1 MINKAQNALLAHTI
15 QFFNRAIRITFGCP
29 AILEKFDHAVSV
41 AEHATPPSLLKFVS
55 ARYFSSTHISHIQ
68 VLNFK
73 VEISAAQLQI
83 L

>member
-15 QFFNRAIRITFGCP
+15 QFFNRAIRTTFGCP

-41 AEHATPPSLLKFVS
+41 AEHAHHATPPSLLKFVS
-55 ARYFSSTHISHIQ
+55 APYFSSTHIQ

-73 VEISAAQLQI
+73 IEISAAQLQI